1 MIRMSQQPEPVKNNK
16 ARNDGLAAVSAFILA
31 GFLIAMVINHVI

>member
-1 MIRMSQQPEPVKNNK
+1 MRQQPEPVKNNK